1 MSPLLAAAPPAP
13 EIPPHTGGLLLL
25 LDGTAGLLTVAAL
38 GIVLL
43 LVLIIKVRLQPF
55 VALLAVSIAVGLS
68 AGLSVTELFGTVQ
81 KSTSVSMIESGM
93 GGILGHVAIIIGL
106 GTMLGAILEV
116 SGGAEAL
123 STRLL
128 NLFGE
133 KRAPLAMGLTGLIFG
148 IPVFFDVGIFV
159 LAPIVY
165 AAAKRSGKS
174 ILLYAMP
181 LLAGLSMTHAFL
193 PPHPGPVAA
202 AALFKV
208 DLGWVILMGI
218 VVGIPAV
225 LAAWAYAAWIGN
237 RLFVPVPQDMLEA
250 ADEAK
255 AAVAEER
262 AARRAA
268 ARSTGATA
276 GNGNGNGTG
285 NGAGKGAGDD
295 KGTGTGTVATAQAGL
310 SGAADDD
317 YAEQPVPL
325 PTVFLIIGT
334 PLLLILAATFS
345 SIALDPST
353 LRSVIEFFGHPFVA
367 LTIALLM
374 AYYLLGIRRGWSR
387 KSLETVSTSSLKP
400 VGNILLVVGAGGI
413 FGAVLK
419 GSGIADALADTFN
432 DVGLPVIV
440 LAWLISVVLRVAQG
454 SATVAIVTTAGIVVP
469 LVEGQDLSQAH
480 LALIIMAIS
489 AGSIFASHVNDG
501 GFWIVAKYFGISE
514 RDTLKSWTVLET
526 VLSVAGFAM
535 AALLSV
541 FI

>member
-1 MSPLLAAAPPAP
+1 LSSYPLAATAPATPDT
-13 EIPPHTGGLLLL
+13 PPHTGGLLLL
-25 LDGTAGLLTVAAL
+25 IDGTAGLLTVAAL
-38 GIVLL
+38 GIALL
-43 LVLIIKVRLQPF
+43 LLLIIKARLQPF
-55 VALLAVSIAVGLS
+55 VALLAVSIAVGLA

-81 KSTSVSMIESGM
+81 RSTAVSVIETGM

-116 SGGAEAL
+116 SGGAEVLA
-123 STRLL
+123 SRLL

-174 ILLYAMP
+174 ILLYCMP

-202 AALFKV
+202 AGLLHV
-208 DLGWVILMGI
+208 QLGWVILMGI
-218 VVGIPAV
+218 VCGIPAV
-225 LAAWAYAAWIGN
+225 LAAWAYSAWIGK
-237 RLFVPVPQDMLEA
+237 RIFVAVPQDMVEA
-250 ADEAK
+250 AAEARL
-255 AAVAEER
+255 AVIEEQR
-262 AARRAA
+262 AAGVEPRE
-268 ARSTGATA
+268 
-276 GNGNGNGTG
+276 
-285 NGAGKGAGDD
+285 K
-295 KGTGTGTVATAQAGL
+295 
-310 SGAADDD
+310 
-317 YAEQPVPL
+317 PVPL
-325 PTVFLIIGT
+325 GTVLGIIGT
-334 PLLLILAATFS
+334 PLVLILAATFS

-353 LRSVIEFFGHPFVA
+353 GRSVIEFFGSPFVA
-367 LTIALLM
+367 LTIALLL

-419 GSGIADALADTFN
+419 ASGVAQALSDTFN

-440 LAWLISVVLRVAQG
+440 LSYLISVVLRVAQG
-454 SATVAIVTTAGIVVP
+454 SATVAIVTTAGIVAP
-469 LVEGQDLSQAH
+469 LLAEGHHSQAFV
-480 LALIIMAIS
+480 ALVIMAIS

-501 GFWIVAKYFGISE
+501 GFWMVAKYFGISE

-526 VLSVAGFAM
+526 VLSVAGFAV
-535 AALLSV
+535 AALVSL
-541 FI
+541 FL

>member
-1 MSPLLAAAPPAP
+1 MLLAADAPP
-13 EIPPHTGGLLLL
+13 ETPPHTGGLLLL
-25 LDGTAGLLTVAAL
+25 IDGTAGLLTVAAL

-43 LVLIIKVRLQPF
+43 LFLIIKVRLQPF
-55 VALLAVSIAVGLS
+55 VALLGVSIAVGLA

-81 KSTSVSMIESGM
+81 KSAAVSMIESGM

-116 SGGAEAL
+116 SGGAEVL
-123 STRLL
+123 SARLL

-133 KRAPLAMGLTGLIFG
+133 KRAPLAMGVTGVVFG

-202 AALFKV
+202 AGLFKV
-208 DLGWVILMGI
+208 DLGWVILMGV
-218 VVGIPAV
+218 VVGVPAV
-225 LAAWAYAAWIGN
+225 LAAWAYAAWIGK
-237 RLFVPVPQDMLEA
+237 RIFVDVPQDMVEA
-250 ADEAK
+250 AEEAK
-255 AAVAEER
+255 AAVAAEQR
-262 AARRAA
+262 ASGVTPRETPVAL
-268 ARSTGATA
+268 
-276 GNGNGNGTG
+276 
-285 NGAGKGAGDD
+285 
-295 KGTGTGTVATAQAGL
+295 GTVLA
-310 SGAADDD
+310 
-317 YAEQPVPL
+317 
-325 PTVFLIIGT
+325 IIGT
-334 PLLLILAATFS
+334 PLLLILLATFS

-353 LRSVIEFFGHPFVA
+353 GRSVIEFFGHPFVA
-367 LTIALLM
+367 LTIALLL

-387 KSLETVSTSSLKP
+387 KSLETVSTASLKP
-400 VGNILLVVGAGGI
+400 VGNILLVVGAGGV

-432 DVGLPVIV
+432 DVGLPVIL

-469 LVEGQDLSQAH
+469 LVEGQGLSQAH

-501 GFWIVAKYFGISE
+501 GFWMVAKYFGISE

-526 VLSVAGFAM
+526 VLSVAGFVV
-535 AALLSV
+535 AALLSL
-541 FI
+541 II

>member
-1 MSPLLAAAPPAP
+1 MSPSSPFAALAAAAPA
-13 EIPPHTGGLLLL
+13 EEPPHTGGILTLI
-25 LDGTAGLLTVAAL
+25 DGTAGLLTVAAL

-43 LVLIIKVRLQPF
+43 LFLIIKIRLQPF
-55 VALLAVSIAVGLS
+55 VALLAVSIVVGLS

-81 KSTSVSMIESGM
+81 KSDAVSVIESGM

-116 SGGAEAL
+116 SGGAEVLA
-123 STRLL
+123 SRLL
-128 NLFGE
+128 GLFGE

-174 ILLYAMP
+174 ILLYCLP

-202 AALFKV
+202 AGLLHV

-218 VVGIPAV
+218 ICGIPAV
-225 LAAWAYAAWIGN
+225 IAAWVYSAWIGK
-237 RLFVPVPQDMLEA
+237 RIFVPVPQDMVEA
-250 ADEAK
+250 ADEARQ
-255 AAVAEER
+255 AVVAEQR
-262 AARRAA
+262 AAGVEPRE
-268 ARSTGATA
+268 
-276 GNGNGNGTG
+276 
-285 NGAGKGAGDD
+285 K
-295 KGTGTGTVATAQAGL
+295 
-310 SGAADDD
+310 
-317 YAEQPVPL
+317 PVPL
-325 PTVFLIIGT
+325 GMVFAIIGT
-334 PLLLILAATFS
+334 PLFLILLATFS
-345 SIALDPST
+345 SIAFDPST
-353 LRSVIEFFGHPFVA
+353 LRSVIEFFGSPFVA

-419 GSGIADALADTFN
+419 ASGVAKALSDTFQ
-432 DVGLPVIV
+432 DVGLPIIV
-440 LAWLISVVLRVAQG
+440 LAYLLSLVLRVAQG
-454 SATVAIVTTAGIVVP
+454 SATVAIVTTAGIVAP
-469 LVEGQDLSQAH
+469 LLAEGDHSQAFV
-480 LALIIMAIS
+480 ALVIMAIS

-501 GFWIVAKYFGISE
+501 GFWMVAKYFGISE
-514 RDTLKSWTVLET
+514 RDTLKTWTVLES
-526 VLSVAGFAM
+526 VLSLAGFAV
-535 AALLSV
+535 AAVVSLFV
-541 FI
+541 

>member
-1 MSPLLAAAPPAP
+1 MLLAADAPP
-13 EIPPHTGGLLLL
+13 ETPPHTGGLLLL
-25 LDGTAGLLTVAAL
+25 IDGTAGLLTVAAL

-43 LVLIIKVRLQPF
+43 LFLIIKVRLQPF
-55 VALLAVSIAVGLS
+55 VALLGVSIAVGLA

-81 KSTSVSMIESGM
+81 KSAAVSMIESGM

-116 SGGAEAL
+116 SGGAEVL
-123 STRLL
+123 SARLL

-133 KRAPLAMGLTGLIFG
+133 KRAPLAMGVTGVVFG

-202 AALFKV
+202 AGLFKV
-208 DLGWVILMGI
+208 DLGWVILMGV
-218 VVGIPAV
+218 VVGVPAV
-225 LAAWAYAAWIGN
+225 LAAWAYAAWIGK
-237 RLFVPVPQDMLEA
+237 RIFVDVPQDMVEA
-250 ADEAK
+250 AAAEAK
-255 AAVAEER
+255 AAVAAEQRASGVTPPER
-262 AARRAA
+262 PVAL
-268 ARSTGATA
+268 
-276 GNGNGNGTG
+276 
-285 NGAGKGAGDD
+285 
-295 KGTGTGTVATAQAGL
+295 GTVLA
-310 SGAADDD
+310 
-317 YAEQPVPL
+317 
-325 PTVFLIIGT
+325 IIGT
-334 PLLLILAATFS
+334 PLLLILLATFS

-353 LRSVIEFFGHPFVA
+353 VRSVIEFFGHPFVA
-367 LTIALLM
+367 LTIALLL

-387 KSLETVSTSSLKP
+387 KSLETVSTASLKP
-400 VGNILLVVGAGGI
+400 VGNILLVVGAGGV

-432 DVGLPVIV
+432 DVGLPVIL

-501 GFWIVAKYFGISE
+501 GFWMVAKYFGISE

-526 VLSVAGFAM
+526 VLSVAGFVV
-535 AALLSV
+535 AALLSL
-541 FI
+541 II

>member
-1 MSPLLAAAPPAP
+1 MQLAAAAPPA
-13 EIPPHTGGLLLL
+13 ETPPHTGGILPLIG
-25 LDGTAGLLTVAAL
+25 GTGGLLTVAVL
-38 GIVLL
+38 GIALL
-43 LVLIIKVRLQPF
+43 LFLIIKVRLQPF

-81 KSTSVSMIESGM
+81 RSTATSLIESGM
-93 GGILGHVAIIIGL
+93 GGILGHVTIIIGL

-116 SGGAEAL
+116 SGGAEVL
-123 STRLL
+123 SKRLL
-128 NLFGE
+128 GLFGE
-133 KRAPLAMGLTGLIFG
+133 KRAPLAMGMTGLIFG

-202 AALFKV
+202 AGLFNV
-208 DLGWVILMGI
+208 SLGWVIVMGI
-218 VVGIPAV
+218 VVGLPAV
-225 LAAWAYAAWIGN
+225 LAAWAYSAWIGK
-237 RLFVPVPQDMLEA
+237 RIFVPVPQDMLEA
-250 ADEAK
+250 AEEAK
-255 AAVAEER
+255 EAVAAEQR
-262 AARRAA
+262 AAGVKPPE
-268 ARSTGATA
+268 S
-276 GNGNGNGTG
+276 
-285 NGAGKGAGDD
+285 
-295 KGTGTGTVATAQAGL
+295 
-310 SGAADDD
+310 
-317 YAEQPVPL
+317 PVPL
-325 PTVFLIIGT
+325 GTVLTIIGT

-400 VGNILLVVGAGGI
+400 VGNILLVVGAGGV

-419 GSGIADALADTFN
+419 GSGIADALADTF
-432 DVGLPVIV
+432 DDMGLPIIV
-440 LAWLISVVLRVAQG
+440 LAYLISLVLRVAQG
-454 SATVAIVTTAGIVVP
+454 SATVAIVATAGIVVP
-469 LVEGQDLSQAH
+469 LVQGGDHSQAF
-480 LALIIMAIS
+480 LALVIMAIS

-514 RDTLKSWTVLET
+514 RDTLKSWTVLES
-526 VLSVAGFAM
+526 VLSVAGFAV
-535 AALLSV
+535 AAVLSIFV
-541 FI
+541 

>member
-1 MSPLLAAAPPAP
+1 MLLAADAPP
-13 EIPPHTGGLLLL
+13 ETPPHTGGLLFLI
-25 LDGTAGLLTVAAL
+25 DGTAGLLTVAAL

-55 VALLAVSIAVGLS
+55 VALLGVSIAVGLA

-81 KSTSVSMIESGM
+81 KSAAVSMIETGM

-116 SGGAEAL
+116 SGGAEVL
-123 STRLL
+123 SARLL

-133 KRAPLAMGLTGLIFG
+133 KRAPLAMGVTGVVFG

-165 AAAKRSGKS
+165 AATKRSGKS

-202 AALFKV
+202 AGLFKV
-208 DLGWVILMGI
+208 DLGWVILMGVI
-218 VVGIPAV
+218 VGVPAV
-225 LAAWAYAAWIGN
+225 LAAWAYAAWIGK
-237 RLFVPVPQDMLEA
+237 RIFVEVPQDMVEA
-250 ADEAK
+250 AAEAK
-255 AAVAEER
+255 AAVAAEQR
-262 AARRAA
+262 ASGVTPRETPVAL
-268 ARSTGATA
+268 
-276 GNGNGNGTG
+276 
-285 NGAGKGAGDD
+285 
-295 KGTGTGTVATAQAGL
+295 GTVLA
-310 SGAADDD
+310 
-317 YAEQPVPL
+317 
-325 PTVFLIIGT
+325 IIGT
-334 PLLLILAATFS
+334 PLLLILLATFS

-353 LRSVIEFFGHPFVA
+353 GRSVIEFFGHPFVA
-367 LTIALLM
+367 LTIALLL

-387 KSLETVSTSSLKP
+387 KSLETVSTASLKP
-400 VGNILLVVGAGGI
+400 VGNILLVVGAGGV

-432 DVGLPVIV
+432 DVGLPVIL

-469 LVEGQDLSQAH
+469 LVEGQGLSQAH

-501 GFWIVAKYFGISE
+501 GFWMVAKYFGISE

-526 VLSVAGFAM
+526 VLSVAGFVV
-535 AALLSV
+535 AALLSL
-541 FI
+541 II

>member
-1 MSPLLAAAPPAP
+1 MSSLLAATPPAP
-13 EIPPHTGGLLLL
+13 ETPPHTGGLLLL

-81 KSTSVSMIESGM
+81 RSASVSMIESGM

-123 STRLL
+123 SARLL

-174 ILLYAMP
+174 ILLYCMP

-202 AALFKV
+202 AGLFKV
-208 DLGWVILMGI
+208 DLGWVILMGV

-225 LAAWAYAAWIGN
+225 LAAWVYAAWIGK

-268 ARSTGATA
+268 ARSTGSTDASA
-276 GNGNGNGTG
+276 DGTG
-285 NGAGKGAGDD
+285 KGKGTGKGADG
-295 KGTGTGTVATAQAGL
+295 GTGTVVTAQPE
-310 SGAADDD
+310 D

-325 PTVFLIIGT
+325 ATVFLIIGT

-353 LRSVIEFFGHPFVA
+353 FRSVVEFFGHPFVA

-387 KSLETVSTSSLKP
+387 QSLETVSTSSLKP
-400 VGNILLVVGAGGI
+400 VGNILLVVGAGGV

-526 VLSVAGFAM
+526 VLSVAGFAV

>member
-1 MSPLLAAAPPAP
+1 MSSLLAATPTP
-13 EIPPHTGGLLLL
+13 EAPPHTGGLLLL
-25 LDGTAGLLTVAAL
+25 IDGTAGLLTVAAL

-81 KSTSVSMIESGM
+81 RSTSVSMIESGM

-123 STRLL
+123 SSRLL

-202 AALFKV
+202 AGLFKV
-208 DLGWVILMGI
+208 DLGWVILMGVI
-218 VVGIPAV
+218 VGIPAV
-225 LAAWAYAAWIGN
+225 LAAWAYAAWIGK
-237 RLFVPVPQDMLEA
+237 RLFVPVPQDMVEA

-255 AAVAEER
+255 AAVAAER

-268 ARSTGATA
+268 VGGPTDGASTGAGKSTA
-276 GNGNGNGTG
+276 TG
-285 NGAGKGAGDD
+285 
-295 KGTGTGTVATAQAGL
+295 KGTGAGTGSGSVAVAEGPSEAP
-310 SGAADDD
+310 
-317 YAEQPVPL
+317 AEQPPAL
-325 PTVFLIIGT
+325 STVFLIIGT

-353 LRSVIEFFGHPFVA
+353 FRSVIEFFGHPFVA

-387 KSLETVSTSSLKP
+387 KSLETVSTASLKP
-400 VGNILLVVGAGGI
+400 VGNILLVVGAGGV

-432 DVGLPVIV
+432 DVGLPVVV

-526 VLSVAGFAM
+526 VLSVAGFAV
-535 AALLSV
+535 AALLSI